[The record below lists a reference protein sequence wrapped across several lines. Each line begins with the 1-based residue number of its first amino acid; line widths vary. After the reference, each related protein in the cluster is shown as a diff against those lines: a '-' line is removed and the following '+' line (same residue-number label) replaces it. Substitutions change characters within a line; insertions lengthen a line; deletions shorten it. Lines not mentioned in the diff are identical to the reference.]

1 MNSCAVWEHR
11 HRQPRVQQKS
21 LRGWWRRCRLGLGP
35 RGFGDLRKVERSIA
49 RTDPKRQQI
58 EIEGLAQ
65 LESAR
70 FDAGEQ
76 EQRHQAHHSRG
87 DENHRVVARDTG
99 KAKSYQFT
107 RLTDPAG
114 VAASALRTQGTRLR
128 CRADTHKQG
137 IDRAS
142 AASAGGPSL
151 G

>member
-87 DENHRVVARDTG
+87 DENHRVALPADLHARENCCADERT
-99 KAKSYQFT
+99 
-107 RLTDPAG
+107 TDDRRTLHDVVNRHDAG
-114 VAASALRTQGTRLR
+114 APL
-128 CRADTHKQG
+128 
-137 IDRAS
+137 
-142 AASAGGPSL
+142 AGDDIEN
-151 G
+151 